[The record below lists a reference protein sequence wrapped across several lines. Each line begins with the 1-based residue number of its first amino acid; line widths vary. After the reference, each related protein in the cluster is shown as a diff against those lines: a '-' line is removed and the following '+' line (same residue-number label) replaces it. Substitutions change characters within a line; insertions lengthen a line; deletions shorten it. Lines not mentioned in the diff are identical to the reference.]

1 MQGAC
6 GAVWPASSCA
16 GGRTDG
22 QVERRDGEGCG
33 RQQHQEGAGGAHQ
46 GDVEGAQHI
55 QHQAHPEVQ
64 RVVQEHVAEQ
74 DVALLRQV
82 TFITMLM

>member
-1 MQGAC
+1 MRWRHGEC
-6 GAVWPASSCA
+6 G
-16 GGRTDG
+16 G
-22 QVERRDGEGCG
+22 
-33 RQQHQEGAGGAHQ
+33 QEGAGGAHQ
-46 GDVEGAQHI
+46 GDVEGAQHT
-55 QHQAHPEVQ
+55 QHQAHAEVQ